1 MLKLNFAYSFYGG
14 IKQFA
19 SDTSSMLKWCLNL
32 AGQSRNVK
40 LMKEMAGAMTKN
52 VVHKSLRPS
61 QILDSEKMV
70 TCVIEVLSEE

>member
-1 MLKLNFAYSFYGG
+1 MS
-14 IKQFA
+14 
-19 SDTSSMLKWCLNL
+19 KWCLNL